1 MRTATIAW
9 LVLVLAAAAPLSVSA
24 QDDDEEEEAADD
36 ESSEEGSDDEESEG
50 DEADDD
56 DEAEGDEE
64 DDGEKGEGDEAK
76 EGEDAPADA
85 SRSWFFGP
93 YLRYAILPA
102 FMLKI
107 GLADAPTVDNAA
119 FGIAA
124 NHRDAEG
131 MSFEIGLGYTGLG
144 FHGPMREDG
153 DPPEDTEW
161 VDSDLAMVHATG
173 SVYWTAT
180 IIDELA
186 FEYGLGIDIGL
197 LLGDVV
203 RTEAYRPNGDWRRC
217 PGVIPQISDP
227 VGGSYCGPP
236 NALPTDAYDED
247 GEHYGVTEKRV
258 PPVFA
263 SLMLPHLALRYAP
276 ITELAVKL
284 EGALGFPMF
293 FIGLSVAYAPEL

>member
-1 MRTATIAW
+1 MEMW
-9 LVLVLAAAAPLSVSA
+9 
-24 QDDDEEEEAADD
+24 
-36 ESSEEGSDDEESEG
+36 
-50 DEADDD
+50 
-56 DEAEGDEE
+56 
-64 DDGEKGEGDEAK
+64 
-76 EGEDAPADA
+76 DA
-85 SRSWFFGP
+85 SGP
-93 YLRYAILPA
+93 VLP
-102 FMLKI
+102 
-107 GLADAPTVDNAA
+107 GVD
-119 FGIAA
+119 
-124 NHRDAEG
+124 
-131 MSFEIGLGYTGLG
+131 
-144 FHGPMREDG
+144 
-153 DPPEDTEW
+153 
-161 VDSDLAMVHATG
+161 AMVAPGHTPG
-173 SVYWTAT
+173 ST
-180 IIDELA
+180 IIVVSSKA
-186 FEYGLGIDIGL
+186 PRAL